1 MRDNHRQH
9 GELGLRHGLPSLAV
23 PAIADQYFWGHRRHA
38 LGVGPRPLA
47 LKQLVQSY
55 FAQRM
60 SNLVDD
66 QRYLERA
73 MNLANLLAAED
84 GVENAVAALDR
95 VFGE

>member
-1 MRDNHRQH
+1 
-9 GELGLRHGLPSLAV
+9 
-23 PAIADQYFWGHRRHA
+23 
-38 LGVGPRPLA
+38 
-47 LKQLVQSY
+47 
-55 FAQRM
+55 M